1 MSKVYES
8 LRDVVHETLQ
18 RSKNNPIPFARV
30 KHNDASSLNDEI
42 ADLEKIIVQ
51 KMSGLKTAVKHGE
64 EVVEKETQHAEQ
76 VIQTLTENITMLE
89 TKLKQTED
97 TFRRK
102 ESASQKMEKSLSA
115 KIHDLQDE
123 LKKKNEILNSRDN
136 EINTLKPNVDA
147 LVKQVAELELT
158 LNKAKVNA
166 ETEAKRTE
174 ELTERSNAKIAALE
188 LQIRDI
194 NELIHAKESTIKAV
208 EQNLIAKSQEF
219 ENHLRNKETL
229 LAAREAE
236 INDLKSQ
243 LQLLTRGVK
252 EMSSFFKQAESLA
265 TVEGRNGS
273 KAAVSQRI
281 AGVEEKPA
289 GTELKNPS
297 ATPNKTETAQQA
309 VRANFFDRVTHE
321 LTQIMGPLAPMIVR
335 DHVAALGES
344 MEKFPQSR
352 VSELLEVLSKEIL
365 NENLKTRFRVWSER
379 IHTERVA
386 DR

>member
-1 MSKVYES
+1 
-8 LRDVVHETLQ
+8 
-18 RSKNNPIPFARV
+18 
-30 KHNDASSLNDEI
+30 
-42 ADLEKIIVQ
+42 
-51 KMSGLKTAVKHGE
+51 
-64 EVVEKETQHAEQ
+64 VVEKETQHAEQ